1 MQKFELF
8 DETFDS
14 FRTETYELSIQV
26 SLNGFSFCVKD
37 LTRNHFIALVDSP
50 FEHAL
55 LNGDDWIGRVT
66 EIVDAYNWLSKPFK
80 KTIFSYSSQH
90 FTLIPQNFFEPERAK
105 QLLSLVSPIPTLDE
119 IRFKPITNDVV
130 SVFSIPSALITAWLK
145 LHGETIIVSC
155 INSTLKHHIQSW
167 QKSKSPLLSVA
178 CMEGYAMIILSK
190 NEKLLHCGSNVHKN
204 NEDLA
209 YHLVSICNQF
219 DCKTLSTHVELF
231 GKIDKEEELSTLL
244 QRFFKNVENTPA
256 SSQFHFSYLLT
267 DYKKSHATL
276 FNQSLCV

>member
-26 SLNGFSFCVKD
+26 FLNGFSFCVKD
-37 LTRNHFIALVDSP
+37 LTRNQFIALVDSP

-55 LNGDDWIGRVT
+55 LTGDDWIVRVK
-66 EIVDAYNWLSKPFK
+66 EMVDAYNWLSKPFK
-80 KTIFSYSSQH
+80 KTIFSHSSQH
-90 FTLIPQNFFEPERAK
+90 FMLVPENFFEPEKAK
-105 QLLSLVSPIPTLDE
+105 QILSLVSPIPPLDE
-119 IRFKPITNDVV
+119 IRFKPIASDVV

-145 LHGETIIVSC
+145 LHEDTIIVSC
-155 INSTLKHHIQSW
+155 VDSTLNHHIQSW

-178 CMEGYAMIILSK
+178 YMENFAMIILSQ
-190 NEKLLHCGSNVHKN
+190 NGKLLHCGSNLYRSS
-204 NEDLA
+204 EDLA
-209 YHLVSICNQF
+209 YHLVNICNQF
-219 DCKTLSTHVELF
+219 DCKTLSTSVELI

-244 QRFFKNVENTPA
+244 KRFFKNVENTPA